1 MEWMGEDL
9 PFNSAGG
16 RAVHYYFP
24 LDAEYVLRIR
34 TRDSNA
40 NGPADDEDKPLEVRL
55 PIKAGPHTVGVTFP
69 AKSWEPEN
77 VPSLGGRRSGGPAT
91 RPQPSPVPI
100 DLRLDGARLKRFEV
114 GARRAQVGHS
124 SSQDRTK

>member
-1 MEWMGEDL
+1 MPPPWSGWARIFRL
-9 PFNSAGG
+9 TPPGG

-77 VPSLGGRRSGGPAT
+77 VPSLGGRR
-91 RPQPSPVPI
+91 
-100 DLRLDGARLKRFEV
+100 
-114 GARRAQVGHS
+114 RAGRQRGRNHLQCRSIYVWMERG
-124 SSQDRTK
+124 